1 MTDPYRLTTASGT
14 YANPAASPS
23 ANQSGTTHAN
33 PAVDHYA
40 ETIGGPVPASQPRPA
55 IEAHPAGEPLTVVTG
70 SGIARVLLWVLLVI
84 SAIGNMVATYAA
96 LGTPAHLAFGTVTAL
111 TLIALVVQR
120 LRGRR

>member
-14 YANPAASPS
+14 YANQS
-23 ANQSGTTHAN
+23 ANQSGSTYAN

-40 ETIGGPVPASQPRPA
+40 ETIGGPIPASQPRPA
-55 IEAHPAGEPLTVVTG
+55 VEAHPAAEPLTVVTG

-96 LGTPAHLAFGTVTAL
+96 LGTPAHLACGSVTAL
-111 TLIALVVQR
+111 CLIALIVQR

>member
-14 YANPAASPS
+14 YANQSGNTSASPS
-23 ANQSGTTHAN
+23 
-33 PAVDHYA
+33 VDHNA

-55 IEAHPAGEPLTVVTG
+55 VEAHPAAEPLTVVTG

-84 SAIGNMVATYAA
+84 SAIGNMVVTYAA
-96 LGTPAHLAFGTVTAL
+96 LGTPAHLACGSVTAL
-111 TLIALVVQR
+111 CLIALVVQR